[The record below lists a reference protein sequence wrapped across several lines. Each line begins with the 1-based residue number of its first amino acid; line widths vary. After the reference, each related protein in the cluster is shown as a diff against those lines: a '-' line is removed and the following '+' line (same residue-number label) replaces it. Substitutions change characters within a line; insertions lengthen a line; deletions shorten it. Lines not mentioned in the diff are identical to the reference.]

1 MNKLSWMKYD
11 RQEDPRKKADDVRR
25 ARKKKKRGRNMTG
38 KTQKKR
44 GDEI

>member
-25 ARKKKKRGRNMTG
+25 ARKKKKTWKKYDGQDP
-38 KTQKKR
+38 KKKR
-44 GDEI
+44 G

>member
-25 ARKKKKRGRNMTG
+25 ARKKKTWKKYDGQDP
-38 KTQKKR
+38 KKKR
-44 GDEI
+44 G